1 MLQITTSITI
11 PDSEIQFDFIR
22 SSGPGGQ
29 NVNKVETAVQLRF
42 HILRSPSLAEDV
54 KQRLII
60 QAGSKVSGSGV
71 LILKSQ
77 RYRTQYA
84 NKKDAIRRFKL
95 LIEQAAIRPKI
106 RLKRSVPKGQNEKR
120 LTSKKRRSQIKRIR
134 KGEWS

>member
-11 PDSEIQFDFIR
+11 PDSEIEFDFIR

-42 HILRSPSLAEDV
+42 NIQRSPSLAEDV

-60 QAGSKVSGSGV
+60 QAGSKVNNRGE

-106 RLKRSVPKGQNEKR
+106 RLKRSVPKRQNEKR
-120 LTSKKRRSQIKRIR
+120 LSNKKQRSQIKRTR

>member
-11 PDSEIQFDFIR
+11 PDSEIEFDFTR

-42 HILRSPSLAEDV
+42 QIRQSPSLPQDV
-54 KQRLII
+54 KERLII
-60 QAGSKVSGSGV
+60 LAGSKVNNRGE

-84 NKKDAIRRFKL
+84 NKKDVIRRFKL

-106 RLKRSVPKGQNEKR
+106 RLKRSIPKGVNEKR
-120 LTSKKRRSQIKRIR
+120 LTNKKQRSQIKRTR